1 MSKKLR
7 VGILGA
13 TGLVGQRLVL
23 LLEDHP
29 WFEVTD
35 LAASDKSTGKSY
47 AESCSW
53 KLPYPMPVNIKPIPV
68 KPVDPNLDC
77 DFVFSSLPSIIA
89 GEIECSFARAGYPVI
104 SNSSSYRMEPDVPL
118 VIPEI
123 NCDHLDLIPF
133 QQKNRNF
140 DKGFIITNPNC
151 TTIALALS
159 LAPVVKSFGVNSVQV
174 TSMQALSGAGQNGI
188 SSLDI
193 IDNVLPYIAN
203 EEEKVETEPLKLF
216 GNLRKD
222 TVEYANFIISAQC
235 NRVNVSDGHMLTV
248 SVNLQTK
255 AGEKQI
261 ESAFNS
267 YISPIHYMK
276 LPSAPEYPV
285 VVTSEKDRPQPRL
298 DRYISDGMACVVG
311 RIRKCKV
318 SDYKY
323 VVLSHNTIR
332 GAAGA
337 AILNAELLKVKGF
350 I

>member
-1 MSKKLR
+1 MSEKLR

-13 TGLVGQRLVL
+13 TGLVGQRLAL
-23 LLEDHP
+23 LLQNHP

-53 KLPYPMPVNIKPIPV
+53 KLPYPMPANIKSIPV

-89 GEIECSFARAGYPVI
+89 GKIECSFARAGYPVI
-104 SNSSSYRMEPDVPL
+104 SNSSSYRMEPDIPL

-123 NCDHLDLIPF
+123 NYDHLDLIPF

-140 DKGFIITNPNC
+140 DKGFITTNPNC

-159 LAPVVKSFGVNSVQV
+159 LAPVVKSFGVNSVQI

-216 GNLRKD
+216 GNLRND
-222 TVEYANFIISAQC
+222 TIEYANFNISAQC

-248 SVNLQTK
+248 SVDLQNK
-255 AGEKQI
+255 ADEKQI
-261 ESAFNS
+261 ENAFDS
-267 YISPIHYMK
+267 YISPIHNMK

-285 VVTSEKDRPQPRL
+285 VVTLEKDRPQPRL

-318 SDYKY
+318 LDYKF

-337 AILNAELLKVKGF
+337 AILNAELLKVRGF